1 MQKKSL
7 VITITVTV
15 CMCLGFYGIS
25 YTANTDK
32 KKVQDKKAKVE
43 GKAQELDAGSNIVG
57 SNHPEIPE
65 GITCNDCHEIKLD
78 AKTTATQLWLSG
90 DYASFTANQ
99 GIMPTERVKEE
110 IIKVM
115 GGKKQNKTCVLA
127 TCLNNTPLST
137 TAEFALDETKMV
149 LHGVHEKGTQK
160 LLHIQQNP
168 RVSINWHKE
177 FTGFADTLC
186 IQFIGHARIIDGTSP
201 EYDRI
206 LMECTP
212 TEERAKAMNVEPKKY
227 LEMLKAR
234 MVISA
239 ITIEEATITNAKFRQ
254 EQFRP
259 WQRWERKLQ
268 GGF

>member
-1 MQKKSL
+1 MQRKIFAVAAISVCLSL
-7 VITITVTV
+7 AS
-15 CMCLGFYGIS
+15 YGIS
-25 YTANTDK
+25 YTADTNA
-32 KKVQDKKAKVE
+32 KKVQEKKAKVE
-43 GKAQELDAGSNIVG
+43 GKAKELDAGANIVG

-78 AKTTATQLWLSG
+78 ANTTATQLWLTG
-90 DYASFTANQ
+90 DYASFAANQ
-99 GIMPTERVKEE
+99 GVMPKERVKEE

-127 TCLNNTPLST
+127 TCLNNKPLST

-160 LLHIQQNP
+160 LLQIQQNP
-168 RVSINWHKE
+168 RVSVNWHKE

-186 IQFIGHARIIDGTSP
+186 IQFIGHAKIIDATSP

-212 TEERAKAMNVEPKKY
+212 TEERAKAMNVETQKY
-227 LEMLKAR
+227 LQMLKAR
-234 MVISA
+234 MVVSA
-239 ITIEEATITNAKFRQ
+239 VTIEEATITNAKFRQ
-254 EQFRP
+254 EQLRP
-259 WQRWERKLQ
+259 WQRWTSK
-268 GGF
+268 